1 MTNKQKISIQDIVDN
16 EIFDLINKLSPTNEI
31 IEWNI
36 TVISQ
41 IRLILQ
47 DFYVNELK
55 LCTEEEFY
63 PSIK

>member
-63 PSIK
+63 PSIE